1 MTPPMIAA
9 SAIRPTTTPTA
20 MPTVL
25 GFLLDEAAAAVV
37 ELAAA
42 FVAVTM
48 IVVGLLDV
56 VDVEDGANEPVN
68 DAGSRLPILFLVYPV
83 RYTVQKLSPPPELKV
98 SFILRQYLSMGDIQ
112 SSVSMP
118 AQGVLHCEVS
128 TWVLFGGIRAPHQQ
142 FVPLTRPMTG
152 MLSSTQMGW
161 QLPDDWKV

>member
-56 VDVEDGANEPVN
+56 VDVEDGANEPVS

-83 RYTVQKLSPPPELKV
+83 RYTVQKLSPP
-98 SFILRQYLSMGDIQ
+98 Q